1 MPPHGG
7 MAASVQL
14 FLFLLFSVLGWDAA
28 NSLSPLSA
36 SFPLRAETSGECF
49 TFLTNRQSPSWK
61 TLAILPADYCG
72 NGPNAGK
79 DNSPTVLVSS
89 LRTLWEGVSFLP
101 LRVARVKD
109 APTAPKRSCRIEPT
123 PYMRLYYRIF
133 LFLAS
138 FLGVATFLMAGPRI
152 EVPPS
157 QALGLVLCDSVLV
170 DSVKVK
176 NTGDADLTISSTS
189 LAPSGSDFTIIRPTG
204 SFTIRRG
211 DSGYVVIRLKPTGL
225 GSRSATL
232 TINSNDPSNPQR
244 TVILSGELK
253 VYTAS
258 LDTAEID
265 FGEICTN
272 TVAYDTLQVFYD
284 GGIDGNIGQITLSN
298 GADVKTFQIIRPDS
312 TSESRALKSQRD
324 TQQVVVAFSPTQPG
338 TFSNVLQIPV
348 GQCNL
353 ILRVNVRGIAID
365 IDARLNSASS
375 VNFGRVPVGRPPAQ
389 TPVTLQ
395 QWGRSNGRII
405 DLFITPPAYASEF
418 ILPMGIIGRV
428 LGPSFVESFSFSY
441 RPTKLLKIDSAY
453 MCVVFGG
460 GTCLDTVCVKVQGE
474 GVAPLLLF
482 DRAQLSHSA
491 DSCSEPVEKIF
502 DTVHL
507 YNYGTYPANVGAAS
521 SDNGRVTVKEPLS
534 ASLLQPG
541 DSLRVVIQIEPTKP
555 GATTAKI
562 TLPTDDPDSTKRQM
576 VIDITLK
583 LESTVIKLLLPD
595 SSVVPSGIDFGTAY
609 GCGPRTDTFRLKN
622 AGTLQAVVNGGFA
635 QGTAF
640 KLSPPPPY
648 PLLGNADTS
657 IAVLFDPPTPGEY
670 RDTLILQNGS
680 CSDQVIRVAV
690 VGRRYQVSQQIT
702 GINFGPSVVGQT
714 RYGSST
720 FINTSATPLETKMR
734 VVDAFIRPPTP
745 EFVIPS
751 KAQFP
756 LELAPNEDFTFD
768 VLYLPTGS
776 TTSSAELCFVT
787 ENPCLDTICVPL
799 DGSGV
804 QSDIFVRQSVL
815 NFGTRFTCQTD
826 TTLQVAIVNLGNLPL
841 QLLDLVLSDPGAV
854 AFAQVTPVTKPHL
867 LQPKDSLLVTYRFTA
882 ANAPADGIVT
892 ATLNVVSDDA
902 RQDTVK
908 VLLTARRRSY
918 SVSAPTLV
926 DFGRTLAGV
935 PPSPT
940 RTVTLVN
947 NSPDTVR
954 IDRFDIRPPYT
965 VLPPIPSKLGPGDTV
980 VLTVE
985 FTPPDTLTYNDTLRV
1000 IFGGVC
1006 VDTTLTALTG
1016 EGRPPVAGF
1025 SDIVIPTTLTGAPGD
1040 TILIPIILQNSNLLE
1055 EVGATTLR
1063 LRLRYNHSML
1073 EPLRLADGSGRFG
1086 KKEATTTAR
1095 ILNRTVQGDDMLL
1108 TLELTNNPVP
1118 TAPDTLGMI
1127 EAAVLLGN
1135 NTTTTLRIDSLGWAD
1150 ALMKNTQTD
1159 GLFTLKGYCDA
1170 GSNRLLKVSGAF
1182 GIISISPN
1190 PFNPS
1195 TEIVFETVE
1204 RGATTLAIYNAAGE
1218 RVATLVDGEHLP
1230 VQAHVRLWDA
1240 SAFPSGL
1247 YYAELITPTQRSIRR
1262 LVLAK

>member
-1 MPPHGG
+1 
-7 MAASVQL
+7 
-14 FLFLLFSVLGWDAA
+14 
-28 NSLSPLSA
+28 
-36 SFPLRAETSGECF
+36 
-49 TFLTNRQSPSWK
+49 
-61 TLAILPADYCG
+61 
-72 NGPNAGK
+72 
-79 DNSPTVLVSS
+79 
-89 LRTLWEGVSFLP
+89 
-101 LRVARVKD
+101 
-109 APTAPKRSCRIEPT
+109 
-123 PYMRLYYRIF
+123 MRLFYRIF
-133 LFLAS
+133 LLLAILVS
-138 FLGVATFLMAGPRI
+138 ATTLLTAGPRI

-157 QALGLVLCDSVLV
+157 QALGLVLCDSVLI
-170 DSVKVK
+170 DSVKIK

-189 LAPSGSDFTIIRPTG
+189 LSPSGSDFTILRPAG
-204 SFTIRRG
+204 SFTVRRG
-211 DSGYVVIRLKPTGL
+211 DSAYVVIRLKPSGL
-225 GSRSATL
+225 GPRSATL
-232 TINSNDPSNPQR
+232 AVNSNDPSNPQR
-244 TVILSGELK
+244 TVVLSGELK
-253 VYTAS
+253 IYTAS
-258 LDTAEID
+258 LDTADID

-272 TVAYDTLQVFYD
+272 AIAYDTIHVLYD
-284 GGIDGNIGQITLSN
+284 GGIDGSIGQITLSN

-312 TSESRALKSQRD
+312 TSESRSLKSQRD
-324 TQQVVVAFSPTQPG
+324 TQQVIIAFSPIQPG
-338 TFSNVLQIPV
+338 AFSNVLQIPV

-353 ILRVNVRGIAID
+353 ILRVNVRGTAID

-375 VNFGRVPVGRPPAQ
+375 VNFGKVPVGRPPAQ
-389 TPVTLQ
+389 TSVTLQ
-395 QWGRSNGRII
+395 QWGRSSGRII
-405 DLFITPPAYASEF
+405 DLFVRPPQYASEF

-428 LGPSFVESFSFSY
+428 LGPSFVESFNFSY
-441 RPTKLLKIDSAY
+441 RPTKLLKIDSAF

-460 GTCLDTVCVKVQGE
+460 GSCLDTVCVKVQGE

-482 DRAQLSHSA
+482 DRAQLSYSA

-502 DTVHL
+502 DTVYLH
-507 YNYGTYPANVGAAS
+507 NYGTYPANIGSAS
-521 SDNGRVTVKEPLS
+521 SNNSRITIKEPLNTN
-534 ASLLQPG
+534 LIQPG
-541 DSLRVVIQIEPTKP
+541 DSLRVVIQIEPTKA

-562 TLPTDDPDSTKRQM
+562 ILPTDDPDSTKREM

-595 SSVVPSGIDFGTAY
+595 STPVPSGIDFGTAY

-622 AGTLQAVVNGGFA
+622 AGTLQAVVTGGFA

-648 PLLGNADTS
+648 PLLGNADTA

-670 RDTLILQNGS
+670 RDTLMLQNGS

-690 VGRRYQVSQQIT
+690 AGRRYQVSQQVT
-702 GINFGPSVVGQT
+702 GIDFGPSVVGQT

-720 FINTSATPLETKMR
+720 FINTSKTPLDTKMR
-734 VVDAFIRPPTP
+734 VVDAFVRPPTP

-756 LELAPNEDFTFD
+756 IEIAPNEDFTFD
-768 VLYLPTGS
+768 VMYQPTGP
-776 TTSSAELCFVT
+776 TTSAAELCFVT

-804 QSDIFVRQSVL
+804 QSDIFARQSVL
-815 NFGTRFTCQTD
+815 NFGTRFTCQSD
-826 TTLQVAIVNLGNLPL
+826 TTLQLAILNLGNLPL
-841 QLLDLVLSDPGAV
+841 QVLDLVLTDPGAV
-854 AFAQVTPVTKPHL
+854 AFEQVSTVTKPHQ
-867 LQPKDSLLVTYRFTA
+867 LQPKDSLMVTYRFIA
-882 ANAPADGIVT
+882 SRAPADGIVT
-892 ATLNVVSDDA
+892 ATLKIISDDS
-902 RQDTVK
+902 RQDTLN
-908 VLLTARRRSY
+908 VLLTGRRRSY
-918 SVSAPTLV
+918 SVSAPAFV

-965 VLPPIPSKLGPGDTV
+965 ILPPVPSKLGPGDTV
-980 VLTVE
+980 MLTVE
-985 FTPPDTLTYNDTLRV
+985 FTPADTLIYNDTLRV

-1025 SDIVIPTTLTGAPGD
+1025 SEIIIPTTLTGAPGD
-1040 TILIPIILQNSNLLE
+1040 TILIPIILQSSNLLE
-1055 EVGATTLR
+1055 EVGATTVR

-1073 EPLRLADGSGRFG
+1073 EPLRFADGTGRFG
-1086 KKEATTTAR
+1086 KKEATSIAR
-1095 ILNRTVQGDDMLL
+1095 VLNRKVQGDEMLL
-1108 TLELTNNPVP
+1108 TVELTNNPIP

-1135 NTTTTLRIDSLGWAD
+1135 STTTPIRIDSLGWAD
-1150 ALMKNTQTD
+1150 VLMKNTQSD

-1170 GSNRLLKVSGAF
+1170 GGSRLLKVSGAF

-1204 RGATTLAIYNAAGE
+1204 RGPTTLAIYNAAGQ
-1218 RVATLVDGEHLP
+1218 RVATLVDRENLP
-1230 VQAHVRLWDA
+1230 VQAHVRSWDA
-1240 SAFPSGL
+1240 TPFPSGL
-1247 YYAELITPTQRSIRR
+1247 YYAELTTPTQRSLRR